1 MNSGVKV
8 TKLGTLLAT
17 VISAHTIVNAFALRR
32 PRTIVPTQRER
43 ISLLI
48 PARNEAERIGACLD
62 AALAQRG
69 VAELEIV
76 VLDDGSTDATGTV
89 VKQRIDALAAASHGP
104 SHGPS
109 GGPSHG
115 PSGGP
120 SLRLVDGGSA
130 PLPEGWLGKPWACE
144 RLRQAVD
151 GDIAVYIDADVR
163 LAPHALASSVAL
175 LRKSGLDLVS
185 PYPRQ
190 LACTFGERL
199 VQPLLQWLWLSFLPL
214 RMAERT
220 RPNSM
225 AAANGQFLVIDVA
238 ALERAGGFGAVR
250 GEVLD
255 DVALVRAIKRTGGRG
270 VVVDGTHL
278 ATCRMYTDWSELK
291 AGYTKNL
298 WAGTG
303 SVGGAIALG
312 SMLVL
317 LYLVPAAATVGLLGR
332 GARRAGVVG
341 YAAGV
346 AGRVVRARCTGG
358 RVADSVWHPLSIAAV
373 LRLLFGSWQ
382 AKRAG
387 TIEWKGRNLG

>member
-8 TKLGTLLAT
+8 TKLGTMLAT
-17 VISAHTIVNAFALRR
+17 VISAHTIANAFVLRR

-48 PARNEAERIGACLD
+48 PARNEAERIGPCLE

-69 VAELEIV
+69 VVDLEIV

-89 VKQRIDALAAASHGP
+89 VKQRIDALAAVSHGP
-104 SHGPS
+104 SD
-109 GGPSHG
+109 
-115 PSGGP
+115 GP

-151 GDIAVYIDADVR
+151 GDIVVYIDADVR

-175 LRKSGLDLVS
+175 LRESGLDLVS

-190 LACTFGERL
+190 LAGTFGERL

-278 ATCRMYTDWSELK
+278 ATCRMYTDWSALK

-317 LYLVPAAATVGLLGR
+317 LYLVPAAAAVGLLGR

-346 AGRVVRARCTGG
+346 AGRVVSARCTGG
-358 RVADSVWHPLSIAAV
+358 RVADSAWHPFSIAAL
-373 LRLLFGSWQ
+373 LRLLIGSWR

>member
-1 MNSGVKV
+1 MTRGVKV
-8 TKLGTLLAT
+8 TEFGAALAT
-17 VISAHTIVNAFALRR
+17 VVSAHTAVNAVLLRR
-32 PRTIVPTQRER
+32 PRTIVPTRPER
-43 ISLLI
+43 VRLLI
-48 PARNEAERIGACLD
+48 PARNEADRIGPCLD
-62 AALAQRG
+62 AALAQLG
-69 VAELEIV
+69 VADLEIV
-76 VLDDGSTDATGTV
+76 VLDDGSTDATSTV
-89 VKQRIDALAAASHGP
+89 VNELIDARPGTLHGP
-104 SHGPS
+104 S
-109 GGPSHG
+109 
-115 PSGGP
+115 
-120 SLRLVDGGSA
+120 LKLVDGGSA

-151 GDIAVYIDADVR
+151 GDVVVYIDADVR

-175 LRKSGLDLVS
+175 LRESGLDLVS
-185 PYPRQ
+185 PYPCQ
-190 LACTFGERL
+190 LAVTFGERL

-214 RMAERT
+214 RVAERT

-225 AAANGQFLVIDVA
+225 AAANGQFLVMDLA
-238 ALERAGGFGAVR
+238 ALDRAGGFAAVR

-255 DVALVRAIKRTGGRG
+255 DVALVRAFKRTGGRG

-278 ATCRMYTDWSELK
+278 ATCRMYTDWSALE

-303 SVGGAIALG
+303 SVGGAIGLG
-312 SMLVL
+312 SMLTL
-317 LYLVPAAATVGLLGR
+317 AYLIPAAAAVGFLGR

-346 AGRVVRARCTGG
+346 VGRIVSARRTGG
-358 RVADSVWHPLSIAAV
+358 RVADSLMHPLSIAA
-373 LRLLFGSWQ
+373 LLHLLVGSWR

>member
-17 VISAHTIVNAFALRR
+17 VISAHAIVNAFALRR

-104 SHGPS
+104 SD
-109 GGPSHG
+109 
-115 PSGGP
+115 GP

-151 GDIAVYIDADVR
+151 GDIVVYIDADVR

-278 ATCRMYTDWSELK
+278 ATCRMYTDWSALK

-317 LYLVPAAATVGLLGR
+317 LYLVPAAAAVGLLGR

-341 YAAGV
+341 YVAGV
-346 AGRVVRARCTGG
+346 SGRVVSARCTGG
-358 RVADSVWHPLSIAAV
+358 RVADCAWHPVSIAAL